1 MQTVV
6 KKQFVLLLNQF
17 WPDIYFRRNTLT
29 TEGGRTKIKQKIQE
43 KLKANTKESTENKHK
58 EG

>member
-6 KKQFVLLLNQF
+6 KKQFVLLPNQF
-17 WPDIYFRRNTLT
+17 WPDIYFRHNTLT

-43 KLKANTKESTENKHK
+43 KLKANTKESTENKH
-58 EG
+58 